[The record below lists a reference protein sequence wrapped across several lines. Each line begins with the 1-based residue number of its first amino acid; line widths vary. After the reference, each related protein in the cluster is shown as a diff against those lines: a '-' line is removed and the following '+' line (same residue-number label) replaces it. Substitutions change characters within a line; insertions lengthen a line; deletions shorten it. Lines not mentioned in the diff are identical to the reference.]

1 MFIEKRGDES
11 HLAFF
16 SSLRELLQNLVTNI
30 LVKDIKCF

>member
-16 SSLRELLQNLVTNI
+16 KFTEIDVTKFSKTVLVRNI
-30 LVKDIKCF
+30 K

>member
-1 MFIEKRGDES
+1 MFIKKRGDES

-16 SSLRELLQNLVTNI
+16 KFTEGGVTKFSNNI